1 MKRFDERDTMFSRLG
16 LVRGTKKYQEYYGA
30 KPDYQKE
37 DDRVRESTHK
47 TMARIF
53 SIDAEQM
60 KQKPQRMAAIMKIT
74 NIFLNLSG
82 KKMAMNPD
90 RMLKMGASR
99 KEEDIVN
106 EAMARPAARM
116 ANLINIAA
124 CKQKVSRHK
133 VKIDPAEISV
143 IIKELALSYGG
154 DIVGIAEMKSHHYYS
169 HRGDV
174 FGMGGSYG
182 KQIHPSYKY
191 ALVVAVALNRDM
203 VNKAP
208 GKEVQIASMLGYARS
223 SSITAQLALY
233 IKSLGYDAQT
243 DNFLE
248 YYSPISPLAHAAG
261 IGQMGRCNMVVNPR
275 YGNRLKIGAV
285 LTKLPLVADG
295 PVDFGLVEFCGA
307 CGKCARNCPAGA
319 ISTGEPQMI
328 NGMWQWEH
336 NETKCMEMW
345 MKTGTGICMSCC
357 PFSQGVDADLISK
370 MKGNKDVIEKIISR
384 NAARQ
389 V

>member
-1 MKRFDERDTMFSRLG
+1 MFSRLG
-16 LVRGTKKYQEYYGA
+16 LVRGTKKYKEYYNA

-37 DDRVRESTHK
+37 DDRVRESTYK

-60 KQKPQRMAAIMKIT
+60 KKTPQRMAVILKII
-74 NIFLNLSG
+74 NIFFDLTG
-82 KKMAMNPD
+82 KKMAMDPD
-90 RMLKMGASR
+90 RMLKMGARS
-99 KEEDIVN
+99 KEEDIVSS
-106 EAMARPAARM
+106 AMARPAAKM

-124 CKQKVSRHK
+124 RKQKVSRHE
-133 VKIDPAEISV
+133 VKIDPAEMSV

-169 HRGDV
+169 RRGDV
-174 FGMGGSYG
+174 FGMGGGYG
-182 KQIHPSYKY
+182 KQIHQSYKY
-191 ALVVAVALNRDM
+191 ALVVAVALNRNM

-223 SSITAQLALY
+223 SAITAQLALY
-233 IKSLGYDAQT
+233 IKLLGHKAQT

-261 IGQMGRCNMVVNPR
+261 IGQMGRCNMVVNPV

-285 LTKLPLVADG
+285 LTNLPLVADG
-295 PVDFGLVEFCGA
+295 PVDFGLVEFCHA

-319 ISTGEPQMI
+319 ISMGDPQMI
-328 NGMWQWEH
+328 NGMWQWDH
-336 NETKCMEMW
+336 KETKCMEMW

-357 PFSQGVDADLISK
+357 PFSQGVDTDLISK
-370 MKGNKDVIEKIISR
+370 MKGNKTIIEKIISL
-384 NAARQ
+384 NAAKQ
-389 V
+389 A

>member
-1 MKRFDERDTMFSRLG
+1 VKRFDERDTMFSRLG
-16 LVRGTKKYQEYYGA
+16 LVRGTKKYRDYYNS

-60 KQKPQRMAAIMKIT
+60 KQKPQRIAAIMKIT

-82 KKMAMNPD
+82 KKMGMNPD
-90 RMLKMGASR
+90 RMLKMGAANN
-99 KEEDIVN
+99 EESIVSS
-106 EAMARPAARM
+106 AMVRPAARM

-133 VKIDPAEISV
+133 VKIDPAEMSL

-174 FGMGGSYG
+174 FGMGGGYG

-191 ALVVAVALNRDM
+191 AIVVAVALNRNM

-208 GKEVQIASMLGYARS
+208 GKEVQIASMLGYALS
-223 SSITAQLALY
+223 SAVTAQLALY
-233 IKSLGYDAQT
+233 IKSLGHEAQT

-248 YYSPISPLAHAAG
+248 YYSPISPLAVAAG

-285 LTKLPLVADG
+285 LTNLPLVADG
-295 PVDFGLVEFCGA
+295 SVDFGLVEFCHA

-319 ISTGEPQMI
+319 ISKDKAQMI

-357 PFSQGVDADLISK
+357 PFSQGVEAELIGK
-370 MKGNKDVIEKIISR
+370 MKGNKKVIEEIISLD
-384 NAARQ
+384 AAKQ